1 MSGGNQYLD
10 QIVMNLR
17 NHRTGKLLPV
27 YIDVFDNSLSR
38 KWLNAINDLLERDL
52 HLEKNYCFVGF
63 NNSQRNLGYICNQI
77 NKTFEY
83 INSADIGYTIDDY
96 FSPDGAVTPGPVGSM
111 QPGMRVNHDKFNQLH
126 SYFEDLQGVS
136 GAPSPYYTEAGPET
150 RWHIRQ
156 LNLLCHEAE
165 SLILSMRKAIQAP
178 EWRRPSQ
185 LMCWLHAPRF
195 ILDEEDYELFGV
207 DTIARPTGAVYVGV
221 NKAVGKHHWEV
232 FNDEGADSRIDE
244 LVTSTLKSQ
253 TEAAGDFDIEW
264 GKDNTGM
271 SFIEE
276 QLDEFRDWLVV
287 NGFDPL
293 DKSLTIGH
301 PQVAQTDLI
310 RSFGTDDS
318 GEIWEIL
325 ENYLDVFS
333 VSTSSASA
341 EYNYHWSDLDFS
353 QRQIDIIGK

>member
-10 QIVMNLR
+10 HIVMTLR
-17 NHRTGKLLPV
+17 NHSTGELLPV

-38 KWLNAINDLLERDL
+38 KWLNAMNDLLEKNL

-63 NNSQRNLGYICNQI
+63 DKSPRNLEYICDQI

-83 INSADIGYTIDDY
+83 INSADIGYTINDH
-96 FSPDGAVTPGPVGSM
+96 FSVNTAATPGPVGSM

-126 SYFEDLQGVS
+126 KYFEDLQGVS
-136 GAPSPYYTEAGPET
+136 GAPSPFYIDADAET

-207 DTIARPTGAVYVGV
+207 DTIARPTGGVYVGV

-232 FNDEGADSRIDE
+232 FNDEGASSRIDE

-264 GKDNTGM
+264 GKDNTNLDFM
-271 SFIEE
+271 FE
-276 QLDEFRDWLVV
+276 QLNEFRNWLIA
-287 NGFDPL
+287 NNFDPE

-301 PQVAQTDLI
+301 PQVAQVDLQK
-310 RSFGTDDS
+310 SFGTENS
-318 GEIWEIL
+318 TEIWKVL

-333 VSTSSASA
+333 VSTSNNSA
-341 EYNYHWSDLDFS
+341 EYNYHWGDSDFMH
-353 QRQIDIIGK
+353 RQIDIIGK